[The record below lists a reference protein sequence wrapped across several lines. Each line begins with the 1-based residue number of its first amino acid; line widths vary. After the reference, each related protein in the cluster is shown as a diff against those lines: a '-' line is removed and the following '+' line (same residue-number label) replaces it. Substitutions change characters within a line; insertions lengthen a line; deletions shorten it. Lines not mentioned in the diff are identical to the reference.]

1 MGDVREVCEG
11 RGDGT
16 DCPNGE
22 VFEPGETGPRC
33 EECRHHWELDET
45 EPERRAGE
53 EAAGLTRPMG
63 DPWEAGRGTAAWPF
77 VVLLEST
84 VGTKPHH
91 RPHHECLV
99 RRPGAR

>member
-63 DPWEAGRGTAAWPF
+63 DPWEAGRGTAA
-77 VVLLEST
+77 
-84 VGTKPHH
+84 
-91 RPHHECLV
+91 
-99 RRPGAR
+99 